1 MKAQNPGFS
10 KIQIEAAQSRNPF
23 AQLSDIVYSVLEDA
37 IIHFELF
44 PGSKLSVVQIA
55 DELGVSRTPVTYAL
69 ERLAEEGLV
78 TKKEGKRGY
87 FVWDISLMSLE
98 KNFMARRALEGTA
111 AYICAQRGTFR
122 KDTRLKTLAEQFD
135 SAIRERSFEDFA
147 KIDTSFHW
155 MIIRASENP
164 YIIKAYQQMER
175 FINYYSIR
183 SQIILIGQK
192 ENSALETLANQHL
205 AIYNAIMTGIPE
217 LAENSAKTHLETC
230 YNLSMRFH
238 TPVMSKEK

>member
-164 YIIKAYQQMER
+164 YI
-175 FINYYSIR
+175 R

-238 TPVMSKEK
+238 TPVMSKDK